1 MAVNISFATNEK
13 EYIINGDENRV
24 IRVNVADVNTMKRY
38 EEATE
43 KIEDLKNVPRTPEG
57 LAELDRQVR
66 EQLNYTFGTDIC
78 TAAFGDVNLLSPVEG
93 GKMLFEAFLEAFLPQ
108 YKKDAESV
116 LGAAKI
122 RLNDKAELYAGQVSA
137 RPVLSSKPELTPEQ
151 ESFLRSLLE
160 HEHS

>member
-24 IRVNVADVNTMKRY
+24 IRVNVADMNTFKRY

-43 KIEDLKNVPRTPEG
+43 KIEALKNVPRTPEG

-122 RLNDKAELYAGQVSA
+122 RLNNKAELYAGQVSS

>member
-24 IRVNVADVNTMKRY
+24 IRVNVADMNTFKRY

-43 KIEDLKNVPRTPEG
+43 KIEALKNVPRTPEG

-122 RLNDKAELYAGQVSA
+122 RLNNKAELYAGQVSA
-137 RPVLSSKPELTPEQ
+137 RPVLSTKPELTPEQ

>member
-1 MAVNISFATNEK
+1 MAVNISFATSEK

-38 EEATE
+38 EEASE
-43 KIEDLKNVPRTPEG
+43 KIEALKNVPRTPEG

-137 RPVLSSKPELTPEQ
+137 RPVLSTKPELTPEQ

>member
-24 IRVNVADVNTMKRY
+24 IRVNVADVNIFKRY
-38 EEATE
+38 EEASE
-43 KIEDLKNVPRTPEG
+43 KIEALKNVPRTPEG

-66 EQLNYTFGTDIC
+66 EQLNYTFGIDIC

-122 RLNDKAELYAGQVSA
+122 RLNNKAELYAGQVSA
-137 RPVLSSKPELTPEQ
+137 RPVLNGKPELTPEQ